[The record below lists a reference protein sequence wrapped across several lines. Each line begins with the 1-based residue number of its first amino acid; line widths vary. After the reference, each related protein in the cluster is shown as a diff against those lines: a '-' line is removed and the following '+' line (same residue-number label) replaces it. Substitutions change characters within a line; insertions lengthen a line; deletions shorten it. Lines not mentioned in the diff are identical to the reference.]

1 MRDRSAFKP
10 MAYRAPII
18 LALGGGILATA
29 LTILASL
36 FF

>member
-1 MRDRSAFKP
+1 MRYRSAFKP
-10 MAYRAPII
+10 TPCGAPII

>member
-1 MRDRSAFKP
+1 MRDPSVSKP
-10 MAYRAPII
+10 TSYRAPII

>member
-1 MRDRSAFKP
+1 MRYRSAFKP
-10 MAYRAPII
+10 TSYGAPIM

>member
-10 MAYRAPII
+10 TSYGVPIV